1 MNEQEQM
8 MQIISAISEKTGE
21 APEKDVAMLKDIM
34 QAEGQDGVKAF
45 IEKILN
51 SEAGM
56 FKKGGKM
63 EAAVNKFKCGGK
75 TKKKVKKHANGEPI
89 TIPVNLDE
97 IRTGTVTYNQ
107 DGTRKETI
115 LRTTDSWKGTAYPS
129 AAVTHRV
136 ITPDSIAMYV
146 QHGPVDEEANR
157 SYLYNTARNMGARE
171 KANQAKFD
179 PMFNELSRRADF
191 RITTLPNGKIVIN
204 DVVHTDNDTLSRTI
218 DKSDTTIVNSSG
230 DRFSNNSFRTKLF
243 RKIFGTSDYDNA
255 NKNFEDIDFQ
265 QNGGIIKENIKLGKA
280 NYSGFEDLTGKYKR
294 VAFPQDTTWVYRA
307 PDGKMELTAMP
318 TDHGYVGYK
327 IEPGGDSRIL
337 TQDEARSLR
346 DQVESRV
353 KNIPHKNYLLN
364 KYGDE
369 MLLPENKPE
378 YKVSK
383 YLLDAFL
390 KNIESVK
397 QSPEETLKDLMIWE
411 PPYKK

>member
-21 APEKDVAMLKDIM
+21 TPEKVVAMLQEIM
-34 QAEGQDGVKAF
+34 QTEGQEGVKAF
-45 IEKILN
+45 IDKMLIP
-51 SEAGM
+51 EAEM

-115 LRTTDSWKGTAYPS
+115 LRTTDPWKGTAYPS

-294 VAFPQDTTWVYRA
+294 VAFPQDTTWIYRA

-318 TDHGYVGYK
+318 TDHGYGGYK

-378 YKVSK
+378 YKVRK